1 MIGII
6 KSMNN
11 LFHALVVVLYQIDYN
26 VKYLA
31 LIIIVCFAL
40 MAKSQPILE
49 HISRGLVAI
58 EKADSVFL
66 DWRLLGDEPYD
77 LSFNVYEEVNGAAKL
92 LNETPITNS
101 TNLVVAKSKVHDDS
115 KFYVVPVANGKE
127 LEKSKSVALWQHNYL
142 DIPLQVPQYYRPG
155 DASVGD
161 LDGDGEYELV
171 IHMTG
176 RGADNSHAG
185 ITSEPILQAY
195 EFDGT
200 LLWTINLGKNIREGA
215 HYTQF
220 LVYDFDLDGKAE
232 VVCKTADGTT
242 DGEGNV
248 YGNADSVY
256 VVPAPERKDGEGWRE
271 YWRRM
276 PNTAGK
282 ILRGPEYLSI
292 FSGETGK
299 NLSTVPYI
307 PQRHPDTV
315 YPTKEQMKEVWGDA
329 HGNRGER
336 YLAGVAY
343 LDGVHPSLV
352 MCRGYYTRTV
362 LAAFDFKDGKLV
374 HRWTFDS
381 DDGTPG
387 NMAYHGQGNH
397 QLSVGDVD
405 NDGKDEIVY
414 GACTIDDDG
423 TGLNSTGYGHGD
435 ALHLTDHDPEIPG
448 LEIFDI
454 QERFDDAGMH
464 MRSAGSGEVLWKI
477 ASVKADESGSDKGEG
492 PGRGAAF
499 NIDPRY
505 AGSECWVRGAE
516 IHGLYNAKGQL
527 ISNRTPSSCNF
538 AAWWDGDLLRELL
551 DGNSISKWNWET
563 ERTDLLMKAEGF
575 RSINGTKSTPVLSAD
590 LIGDW
595 REEVI
600 LVSED
605 NKSVRLYTTT
615 IPTNHKLYTLMHDPI
630 YRLGIA
636 WQNVAYNQPPHT
648 SYYVGDDMLPVKQP
662 NIQVLK

>member
-1 MIGII
+1 MKNILIT
-6 KSMNN
+6 
-11 LFHALVVVLYQIDYN
+11 LLLLVAYV
-26 VKYLA
+26 
-31 LIIIVCFAL
+31 
-40 MAKSQPILE
+40 AKSQPVMEDIN
-49 HISRGLVAI
+49 RGLVAI
-58 EKADSVFL
+58 EKEETIYFS
-66 DWRLLGDEPYD
+66 WRLLGDEPYNTAFNIYAIKNGSVSLVNPTIISETTNFEAD
-77 LSFNVYEEVNGAAKL
+77 KTLIDKESSFYVVSIVNGA
-92 LNETPITNS
+92 ES
-101 TNLVVAKSKVHDDS
+101 
-115 KFYVVPVANGKE
+115 
-127 LEKSKSVALWQHNYL
+127 EKSQAVKLWKNNYL
-142 DIPLQVPQYYRPG
+142 DIKLQVPERYRPG

-176 RGADNSHAG
+176 RGADNSHIG
-185 ITSEPILQAY
+185 MTSEPILQAY

-200 LLWTINLGKNIREGA
+200 LLWSVNLGQNIREGA

-232 VVCKTADGTT
+232 VVCKSADGMV

-256 VVPAPERKDGEGWRE
+256 VIKAPERKKGEGWRE
-271 YWRRM
+271 YFQRM
-276 PNTAGK
+276 PKNAGR
-282 ILRGPEYLSI
+282 ILRGPEYLTI
-292 FSGETGK
+292 FNGETGK
-299 NLSTVPYI
+299 NMSTVPYI
-307 PQRHPDTV
+307 PQRHPETL
-315 YPTKEQMKEVWGDA
+315 YPTPEQSKEIWGDG

-343 LDGVHPSLV
+343 LDGVNPSIV

-362 LAAFDFKDGKLV
+362 LAAFDFKEGKLV

-387 NMAYHGQGNH
+387 NMAFHGQGNH

-435 ALHLTDHDPEIPG
+435 ALHLSDHDPELPG
-448 LEIFDI
+448 MEIFDI

-477 ASVKADESGSDKGEG
+477 ASVKAAEEGGDKGEG
-492 PGRGAAF
+492 PGRGVAF

-505 AGSECWVRGAE
+505 DGSECWVRGAG
-516 IHGLYNAKGQL
+516 IRGLYNAKGEK
-527 ISNRTPSSCNF
+527 IGDRVPSSCNF

-551 DGNSISKWNWET
+551 NSNEISKWNWET
-563 ERTDLLMKAEGF
+563 EKTELLLKAEGF
-575 RSINGTKSTPVLSAD
+575 HSINGTKSTPVLSAD

-600 LVSED
+600 LCSDD
-605 NKSVRLYTTT
+605 NQSVRMYTTN
-615 IPTNHKLYTLMHDPI
+615 IPTKHKLYTLMHDPV
-630 YRLGIA
+630 YRLAIA
-636 WQNVAYNQPPHT
+636 WQNVAYNQPPHV
-648 SYYVGDDMLPVKQP
+648 SYYVDDKMGAIQQP
-662 NIQVLK
+662 NIKVLKKN

>member
-1 MIGII
+1 MI
-6 KSMNN
+6 
-11 LFHALVVVLYQIDYN
+11 
-26 VKYLA
+26 
-31 LIIIVCFAL
+31 
-40 MAKSQPILE
+40 AKSQPVFENIN
-49 HISRGLVAI
+49 RGLVAV
-58 EKADSVFL
+58 EKNETVFFS
-66 DWRLLGDEPYD
+66 WRLLGDEPYST
-77 LSFNVYEEVNGAAKL
+77 SFNLYAISDNVTSV
-92 LNETPITNS
+92 LNRKPISES
-101 TNLVVAKSKVHDDS
+101 TNFEINKSKINLNS
-115 KFYVVPVANGKE
+115 EFYVVSVLNGE
-127 LEKSKSVALWQHNYL
+127 EQQKSKTVSIWSDNNM
-142 DIPLQVPQYYRPG
+142 DIPLQVPSGYRPG

-185 ITSEPILQAY
+185 MTSEPILQAY

-200 LLWTINLGKNIREGA
+200 LLWSINLGRNIREGA

-232 VVCKTADGTT
+232 VVCKTADGTV
-242 DGEGNV
+242 DGVGNIL
-248 YGNADSVY
+248 GNADSVY
-256 VVPAPERKDGEGWRE
+256 VIPAPKRKDGENWRS
-271 YWRRM
+271 YRSRM
-276 PNTAGK
+276 PRTAGK
-282 ILRGPEYLSI
+282 ILRGPEYLSV

-315 YPTKEQMKEVWGDA
+315 YPTPEQMKEVWGDS

-343 LDGVHPSLV
+343 LDGVHPSFV

-362 LAAFDFKDGKLV
+362 LAAFDFKEGSLV

-387 NMAYHGQGNH
+387 NMAFNGQGNH

-448 LEIFDI
+448 LEVFDI

-464 MRSAGSGEVLWKI
+464 MRSASSGKVLWKI

-505 AGSECWVRGAE
+505 PGSECWVWGAE
-516 IHGLYNAKGQL
+516 IHGLYNAKGEK
-527 ISNRTPSSCNF
+527 IEDRIPRSCNF
-538 AAWWDGDLLRELL
+538 AVWWDGDLLRELL
-551 DGNSISKWNWET
+551 DKNEISKWNWKT
-563 ERTDLLMKAEGF
+563 KQTDVLLKAEGF
-575 RSINGTKSTPVLSAD
+575 HSINGTKSTPVLSAD

-600 LVSED
+600 LCSDD
-605 NKSVRLYTTT
+605 NQSLRLYTTT
-615 IPTNHKLYTLMHDPI
+615 IPTNHKLYTLMHDPV
-630 YRLGIA
+630 YRLAIA
-636 WQNVAYNQPPHT
+636 WQNVAYNQPPHV
-648 SYYVGDDMLPVKQP
+648 SYYIGNEMKSVQQP
-662 NIQVLK
+662 NIKILKNN